1 MKSPVKVR
9 TFSLA
14 VDRNGDVAHI
24 RKGSTP
30 ARNGDYVTSGFYGN
44 ATAFNS
50 AMTMTYYFPSSLQRT
65 MRSGSGFGSEDS
77 SAMEEWRF

>member
-30 ARNGDYVTSGFYGN
+30 ARNNGDYVTSVFYGN

-50 AMTMTYYFPSSLQRT
+50 AMTYYVPSSVQRT
-65 MRSGSGFGSEDS
+65 MRSGSGFGWNDDKSG
-77 SAMEEWRF
+77 MFEWRF